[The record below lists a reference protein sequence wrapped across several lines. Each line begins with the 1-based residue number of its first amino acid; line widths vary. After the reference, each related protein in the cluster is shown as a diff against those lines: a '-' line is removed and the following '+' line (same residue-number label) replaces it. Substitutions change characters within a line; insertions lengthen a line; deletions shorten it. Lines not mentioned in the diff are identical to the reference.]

1 MSKMEKMIKT
11 KRLTIRPV
19 QVGDETEIHEY
30 AGDKEI
36 TMMFWLPNDTFEET
50 ADFVKRN
57 AEEWN
62 QPDQT
67 NFEFVIIYDG
77 KIIGGCD
84 CDLGHSE
91 DHSYATLGW
100 IINKKYRKQ
109 GFASEAA
116 AAVLDFAFTKTGIN
130 KVYAQCDCNNPAS
143 FGVMKKI
150 GMKLVDDKGTRTYP
164 KTGKTSGEF
173 TCLIT
178 RQEWEKIMSDK
189 KNYVKDNSLIWDKR
203 AENNDRWSTVVTAD
217 EVAKARKGDWHI
229 ILTPEKPVPRS
240 WFPDDMA
247 GKKILCLASGGGQQ
261 GPILAA
267 TGADVTVFDNSNG
280 QLEKDKFV
288 AQRDGLEIKTVQGNM
303 QDLSVFENE
312 SFDLIVHPWSNNY
325 IDDILP
331 VWRECS
337 RVLKKGGVLIAGFG
351 SPLEYIFDLEK
362 FEKGQLE
369 LKYSIPYADIDHL
382 DDPKVR
388 EITQAEGY
396 SWGHPIEDQIQG
408 QISAGFVIAGFYEDR
423 GCWMFDKHI
432 NTSMATK
439 AIKM

>member
-1 MSKMEKMIKT
+1 VRKKQQKETKMKSKIEIKT

-19 QVGDETEIHEY
+19 QIGDETEIHEY

-36 TMMFWLPNDTFEET
+36 TMMFWLPRDTFEET
-50 ADFVKRN
+50 VDFVKRN
-57 AEEWN
+57 AEQWDL
-62 QPDQT
+62 PDQT

-178 RQEWEKIMSDK
+178 KEEWEKS
-189 KNYVKDNSLIWDKR
+189 
-203 AENNDRWSTVVTAD
+203 E
-217 EVAKARKGDWHI
+217 
-229 ILTPEKPVPRS
+229 
-240 WFPDDMA
+240 
-247 GKKILCLASGGGQQ
+247 GK
-261 GPILAA
+261 
-267 TGADVTVFDNSNG
+267 
-280 QLEKDKFV
+280 
-288 AQRDGLEIKTVQGNM
+288 
-303 QDLSVFENE
+303 
-312 SFDLIVHPWSNNY
+312 
-325 IDDILP
+325 
-331 VWRECS
+331 
-337 RVLKKGGVLIAGFG
+337 
-351 SPLEYIFDLEK
+351 
-362 FEKGQLE
+362 
-369 LKYSIPYADIDHL
+369 
-382 DDPKVR
+382 
-388 EITQAEGY
+388 
-396 SWGHPIEDQIQG
+396 
-408 QISAGFVIAGFYEDR
+408 
-423 GCWMFDKHI
+423 
-432 NTSMATK
+432 
-439 AIKM
+439 